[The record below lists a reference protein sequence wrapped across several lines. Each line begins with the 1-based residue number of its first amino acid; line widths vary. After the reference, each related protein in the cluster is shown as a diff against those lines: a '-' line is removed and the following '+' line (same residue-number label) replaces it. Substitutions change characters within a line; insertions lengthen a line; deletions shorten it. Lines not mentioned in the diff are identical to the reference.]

1 MSNKYIC
8 PVCGKLQVIVPE
20 HVNYQTY
27 YGGNKTYYTNA
38 ICKVCG
44 WKYEDDSSD
53 QEKDPSVIYDRAC
66 YEYEK
71 AKQGAI
77 DATQRLA
84 SAASNFVKGNS
95 TTDKLLEE
103 IIAELK
109 EIKHALSTTPPYFKT
124 PNITCSSGEIN
135 LCSTC
140 AHYNSPIGQCERGV
154 AGCKYEPDERERY

>member
-8 PVCGKLQVIVPE
+8 PQCGKEQLVLEDYNNVWGCKRMYCPVCGFDYTEEELK
-20 HVNYQTY
+20 
-27 YGGNKTYYTNA
+27 YTN
-38 ICKVCG
+38 
-44 WKYEDDSSD
+44 
-53 QEKDPSVIYDRAC
+53 DPTVLYDRVC
-66 YEYEK
+66 YKYEK

-84 SAASNFVKGNS
+84 SAASDFVKGNS

-109 EIKHALSTTPPYFKT
+109 EIKHALLTTPPYFKT
-124 PNITCSSGEIN
+124 PDITCSSGEIN
-135 LCSTC
+135 LCSAC